1 MKRILLTGANGLL
14 GQKLVEK
21 IAANPDWDFLATG
34 RGEARFVTPDVR
46 YAQMDIENAN
56 DVQRV
61 FAEFKPEIV
70 IHSAAMTNVDACEL
84 DQEASYKANVVA
96 TENLLK
102 AAEEHNSFFLHLST
116 DFIFSGE
123 DGPYDEKAEADPV
136 NYYGECKLEAEKKV
150 MQAKLRWAI
159 ARTVLVYG
167 VTPGMSRSNIILW
180 VKKSLEEGKDIQVVD
195 DQLRSPTL
203 AEDLADG
210 CLLIAE
216 KEAEGIWNISGK
228 EMLTPYQMAMQTAEY
243 FNLDA
248 SHINRTD
255 STIFKQP
262 AKRPP
267 KTGFLID
274 KAVRELNYRP
284 HSFKEGIALLAR
296 QLTNVADKT

>member
-21 IAANPDWDFLATG
+21 IAANPNWDFLATG
-34 RGEARFVTPDVR
+34 RGEARFTTDNVA
-46 YAQMDIENAN
+46 YARMDIEKAE

-61 FAEFKPEIV
+61 FDDFKPEFV

-84 DQEASYKANVVA
+84 DRDASWRSNVVA

-102 AAEEHNSFFLHLST
+102 AAEQHNSFFLHLST
-116 DFIFSGE
+116 DFIFNGE
-123 DGPYDEKAEADPV
+123 DGPYDEEAEGNPV
-136 NYYGECKLEAEKKV
+136 NYYGECKLEAEKRV
-150 MQAKLRWAI
+150 MQADLPWAI

-203 AEDLADG
+203 AEDLAEG

-216 KEAEGIWNISGK
+216 QQAEGIWNISGK

-243 FNLDA
+243 FHLDA

-255 STIFKQP
+255 STIFTQP

-267 KTGFLID
+267 KTGFIID
-274 KAVRELNYRP
+274 KAVQKLGYRP
-284 HSFKEGIALLAR
+284 HSFKEGIALLAS
-296 QLTNVADKT
+296 QLTNGAEET